1 MKNTL
6 IATIATVVLMG
17 CGESQQSPPALES
30 KPVAEAAQP
39 KPATAKAPDISIYI
53 ATSTGN
59 IEAVKQHLVA
69 GTDVNEEVLGEVIP
83 LHTAARY
90 GHKEIVELLIANG
103 AELNAKNDIGQT
115 PLDLAIVEKHTELAD
130 LLRKNGGKTGA
141 ELKVEKKKK

>member
-53 ATSTGN
+53 ATRTGN
-59 IEAVKQHLVA
+59 IEAVPAAKCCL
-69 GTDVNEEVLGEVIP
+69 
-83 LHTAARY
+83 TASM
-90 GHKEIVELLIANG
+90 L
-103 AELNAKNDIGQT
+103 
-115 PLDLAIVEKHTELAD
+115 PFLAAS
-130 LLRKNGGKTGA
+130 
-141 ELKVEKKKK
+141 